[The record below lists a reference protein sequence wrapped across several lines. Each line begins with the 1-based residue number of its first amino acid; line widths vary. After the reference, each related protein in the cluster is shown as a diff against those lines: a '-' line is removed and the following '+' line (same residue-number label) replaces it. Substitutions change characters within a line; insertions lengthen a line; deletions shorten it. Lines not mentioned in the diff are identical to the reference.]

1 MLEKITQQSIS
12 GNNVKSTP
20 GQRLTGTVSQN
31 KHVFDKL
38 PELIASAL
46 NSIVDALQS
55 ATDGDSGADCIN
67 ITPITGAAGTTVQSI
82 LETYKT
88 MLDDVY
94 TKSSIDDQ
102 LDDKADKTTVNL
114 SVKSVSLV
122 PETGVLVFTRQDGTT
137 FQIDTLMEK
146 ILINFD
152 YDKTTQSLVFTAS
165 DGTVQRISIS
175 DFITEN
181 EFSNSDTVSFSVS
194 DSGVVTAYI
203 EEGSITDA
211 FLSSALKAALI
222 AYRDAAQTAATNAT
236 ASEANAGQYASSAA
250 DSAATATQK
259 ATDASGS
266 AAAAAGSAE
275 NADTFAKKSQSY
287 AVGGT
292 NTRTG
297 EDTDN
302 SKYYKEQAGLSE
314 ASAAGSAEISQAAAN
329 TATSKADAAKLS
341 ENAAKA
347 AAQTA
352 TEKAAAASASASS
365 ASDSADAAAGSAST
379 ATQKANVASTSAT
392 NAANSAAA
400 AENSKTAAAG
410 SATAAQAARTAA
422 EQARD
427 EAQGIVGGDYATNA
441 ALNAHAG
448 NSSLHFAAGEKA
460 KLANAPAD
468 TNAALSGKV
477 DKVSGKG
484 LSKNDYTDE
493 DKAKV
498 QSALQSMPQ
507 ATADEYGSVKL
518 VDCMNSDSWSADDVV
533 TVELLSSTAGQVQSM
548 LDNKV
553 EKTGDTITGGLAFKT
568 SDATESESG
577 FPICGER
584 LIEGGD
590 IRLKVGRHN
599 IDSFDYINMGNTYL
613 NFGLSRYKN
622 MVQMYA
628 QGDGTSEG
636 NSIFCINSN
645 FLDGIG
651 TMQIKFEPTGIT
663 IYGIEDIPEEITE
676 GNKEYF
682 NKCAVNKKYVD
693 NLMLVDT
700 ATEV

>member
-38 PELIASAL
+38 PELIAAAL
-46 NSIVDALQS
+46 NSIIDALQS
-55 ATDGDSGADCIN
+55 AADGDSGADCIN

-102 LDDKADKTTVNL
+102 LDGKADKTTVNL

-222 AYRDAAQTAATNAT
+222 AYRDAAQTAATNAA

-259 ATDASGS
+259 STDASGS

-365 ASDSADAAAGSAST
+365 ASDSADAAAGSAQA
-379 ATQKANVASTSAT
+379 ATQKANAASTAAT
-392 NAANSAAA
+392 NAENSAAA

-460 KLANAPAD
+460 KLANAPED

-477 DKVSGKG
+477 DKVTGKG
-484 LSKNDYTDE
+484 LSSNDYTDE

-498 QSALQSMPQ
+498 QSALQSIPQ
-507 ATADEYGSVKL
+507 ATADEYGAVRLATPDKIP
-518 VDCMNSDSWSADDVV
+518 DAYDVV
-533 TVELLSSTAGQVQSM
+533 TVDFYNAAVAIVSAALENKVDKVDGKDLSSNDYATT
-548 LDNKV
+548 DKNKV
-553 EKTGDTITGGLAFKT
+553 ANLPANTNASLEGKANKATVSLMTLLASSWNISAKTYSLENAYPAAQYDLSVEPDSTCTEAQLDAWSGARIVGSAASNALKAFGD
-568 SDATESESG
+568 
-577 FPICGER
+577 
-584 LIEGGD
+584 
-590 IRLKVGRHN
+590 V
-599 IDSFDYINMGNTYL
+599 
-613 NFGLSRYKN
+613 
-622 MVQMYA
+622 
-628 QGDGTSEG
+628 
-636 NSIFCINSN
+636 
-645 FLDGIG
+645 
-651 TMQIKFEPTGIT
+651 PTV
-663 IYGIEDIPEEITE
+663 DIPVILE
-676 GNKEYF
+676 
-682 NKCAVNKKYVD
+682 VKKK
-693 NLMLVDT
+693 
-700 ATEV
+700 